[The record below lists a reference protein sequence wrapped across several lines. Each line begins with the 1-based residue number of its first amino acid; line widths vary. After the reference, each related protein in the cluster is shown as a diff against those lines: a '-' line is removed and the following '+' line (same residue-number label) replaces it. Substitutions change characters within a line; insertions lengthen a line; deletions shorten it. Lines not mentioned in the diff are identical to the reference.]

1 MSRRKTVQL
10 NLPVVLPL
18 IKKTCRS
25 NVVFCERMGRMKQ
38 SSWVSDWQR
47 TPAKNLPSPEE
58 AARMCALL
66 QVEPEDI
73 LPVPEDAALVR
84 DLIEQERN
92 AQKDPAHESD
102 AHAATRQFFDFV
114 NGASD
119 SELLK
124 VLDYIEFIKSQRG
137 K

>member
-1 MSRRKTVQL
+1 
-10 NLPVVLPL
+10 
-18 IKKTCRS
+18 
-25 NVVFCERMGRMKQ
+25 
-38 SSWVSDWQR
+38 
-47 TPAKNLPSPEE
+47 
-58 AARMCALL
+58 MCALL

-92 AQKDPAHESD
+92 AQKDPAVPGEVD
-102 AHAATRQFFDFV
+102 ATTRQLFDFV

-124 VLDYIEFIKSQRG
+124 VLEYIEFIKSQRNT
-137 K
+137 KN